1 MRREFVN
8 FHIHILFCIIGLEKK
23 NGPTVCGCV
32 FLRANQSGI
41 KILHRESH
49 YQNNGQNITIQTNV
63 KTSHS
68 QSHWQKMI
76 IGCIFFKTLQNIF
89 QFGSHSSLYMLMI
102 VEIHNHSALSFIT
115 TNLNSIISLM
125 FNIINTCH

>member
-1 MRREFVN
+1 MW
-8 FHIHILFCIIGLEKK
+8 LCIPEGKPIWH
-23 NGPTVCGCV
+23 V
-32 FLRANQSGI
+32 

-76 IGCIFFKTLQNIF
+76 IGCIFFLNFKKHLSIWQSF
-89 QFGSHSSLYMLMI
+89 KS
-102 VEIHNHSALSFIT
+102 IHVDDSGNP
-115 TNLNSIISLM
+115 
-125 FNIINTCH
+125 

>member
-8 FHIHILFCIIGLEKK
+8 FHIHILFCIIGLKK
-23 NGPTVCGCV
+23 KWPYCMWLCIPEGKPIWHV
-32 FLRANQSGI
+32 

-76 IGCIFFKTLQNIF
+76 IGCIFKTLQNIF
-89 QFGSHSSLYMLMI
+89 QFGSHSSLYMSMI
-102 VEIHNHSALSFIT
+102 VEIHNHSALSFKT